1 MNRFLELWDGLD
13 ETTRTSEK
21 VRHLAEYFRAAEPA
35 DAVWALA
42 LLTGRRPRVP
52 VKRSLLQLW
61 AREAAGI
68 EDWLFGECYAAVGDL
83 SETLSL
89 ILPAPSG
96 PAEDRPLAWWMGWLS
111 DLAKQEEPE
120 QRRSILWAWQNLD
133 QQGRFI
139 LHKLI
144 GGAFRVG
151 VSQELVV
158 RGLAQASGVGT
169 AVLAHRLMGDWLPTA
184 EFYEALVGEE
194 EEGGAGLGSRPYPF
208 CLAHPLEGDPEQL
221 GAPGEWVVEY
231 KWDGIRAQL
240 IRRGGQTFLWSRG
253 EDMIHL
259 SFPEVVALGDTL
271 PDGTVLDGEI
281 LAWEGD
287 RPAPFAQLQRRL
299 GRKVVGKKLLSEV
312 PCVLVAFDL
321 LEFEGLDWRARPLT
335 ERRERL
341 ECLPAVQV
349 SQRLMADS
357 WEGIA
362 ALRQE
367 ARDRRAEGLMLK
379 RADSEYTGGR
389 KRGIW
394 WKWKLS
400 PFSVDAVLIY
410 AQRGTGKRASLYTD
424 YTFGVWSEGV
434 LVPFAKAY
442 SGLSDEEIRQ
452 VDRFVRNNIK
462 EKFGPV
468 RTVEPKLVF
477 EIAFEGI
484 QLSSRHKSG
493 VAVRFPRIARWRT
506 DKQPEDADSLDAVK
520 ELLRVRDESSGSAR
534 A

>member
-1 MNRFLELWDGLD
+1 LKRFLELWTGLD
-13 ETTRTSEK
+13 ETTKTSEK
-21 VRHLAEYFRAAEPA
+21 VRHLAAYFRDADPA
-35 DAVWALA
+35 DSVWALS

-52 VKRSLLQLW
+52 IKRSLLQLW
-61 AREAAGI
+61 ARESAGI
-68 EDWLFGECYAAVGDL
+68 EQWLFDECYAAVGDL
-83 SETLSL
+83 SETMALV
-89 ILPAPSG
+89 LPAPEN
-96 PAEDRPLAWWMGWLS
+96 PEDDHPLAWWMEWIAS
-111 DLAKQEEPE
+111 LANQMEIE
-120 QRRSILWAWQNLD
+120 QKDSILWAWNNLD
-133 QQGRFI
+133 QRGRFI

-144 GGAFRVG
+144 GGSFRVG

-158 RGLAQASGVGT
+158 RGLSQASGVPA
-169 AVLAHRLMGDWLPTA
+169 AVLAHRLMGTWIPSA
-184 EFYEALVGEE
+184 EFFEALVGP
-194 EEGGAGLGSRPYPF
+194 ADARVSLTSQPYPF
-208 CLAHPLEGDPEQL
+208 CLAHGLETDPEQL
-221 GAPGEWVVEY
+221 GPAGDWLIEW

-240 IRRGGQTFLWSRG
+240 IRRGKETFLWSRG

-259 SFPEVVALGDTL
+259 SFPEIVELGDNL

-281 LAWEGD
+281 LAWSGD

-299 GRKVVGKKLLSEV
+299 GRKVVGKKLLAEV

-321 LEFEGLDWRARPLT
+321 LEYSGEDWRPKPLRSRRAQLESIPGVRVS
-335 ERRERL
+335 ERLAESDWNQVAESRQQARER
-341 ECLPAVQV
+341 Q
-349 SQRLMADS
+349 
-357 WEGIA
+357 
-362 ALRQE
+362 
-367 ARDRRAEGLMLK
+367 AEGLMLK
-379 RADSEYTGGR
+379 RLDSEYTGGR
-389 KRGIW
+389 KKGVW

-424 YTFGVWSEGV
+424 YTFGVWSDGV

-442 SGLSDEEIRQ
+442 SGLSDDEIQQ
-452 VDRFVRNNIK
+452 VDRFIRNNIK

-506 DKQPEDADSLDAVK
+506 DKRPEDADSIGSIKA
-520 ELLRVRDESSGSAR
+520 LLEAR
-534 A
+534 G